1 MNTEQIRISA
11 KTLGHLFSMP
21 DSCPRCAWIKLKCE
35 LPYQIFPGIFSS
47 IDSYT
52 KRITWSHHERDG
64 VLPDWFK
71 NFGEFIRPV
80 KAPPR
85 SQFTFTDEET
95 NVQLTGIVDDIFQK
109 KDGSYFI
116 VDYKT
121 SRFTAGQDA
130 LMPVYR
136 VQLNGYAL
144 IAEKCGLKPITGIGL
159 AYYEPQTNVTSESL
173 DLVLLE
179 KGFHM
184 PFRAH
189 LLELELKP
197 EETVMP
203 LLKKV
208 RELADMP
215 TPPDGH
221 DGCEDCRR
229 LDDLVKLSLGSGLNK
244 E

>member
-1 MNTEQIRISA
+1 M
-11 KTLGHLFSMP
+11 
-21 DSCPRCAWIKLKCE
+21 KLKCE

-71 NFGEFIRPV
+71 NFGEFTRPV

-95 NVQLTGIVDDIFQK
+95 NVKLTGIVDDIFQK

-121 SRFTAGQDA
+121 SKFTAGQDA

-144 IAEKCGLKPITGIGL
+144 IAENCGLTPVTGIGL
-159 AYYEPQTNVTSESL
+159 AYYEPQTNVT
-173 DLVLLE
+173 
-179 KGFHM
+179 
-184 PFRAH
+184 
-189 LLELELKP
+189 
-197 EETVMP
+197 
-203 LLKKV
+203 
-208 RELADMP
+208 
-215 TPPDGH
+215 
-221 DGCEDCRR
+221 
-229 LDDLVKLSLGSGLNK
+229 
-244 E
+244 

>member
-1 MNTEQIRISA
+1 MKYEQIRIST
-11 KTLGHLFSMP
+11 KTSGHLLAMP
-21 DSCPRCAWIKLKCE
+21 TSCPRCAWLKLKCD

-52 KRITWSHHERDG
+52 KKITWSHYERDG
-64 VLPDWFK
+64 ELPNWFMH
-71 NFGEFIRPV
+71 FGEFGKPV

-85 SQFTFTDEET
+85 SQFNFIDEET
-95 NVQLTGIVDDIFQK
+95 NVQLTGIVDDIFQR

-121 SRFTAGQDA
+121 ARFTANQDI
-130 LMPVYR
+130 LLPVYK

-144 IAEKCGLKPITGIGL
+144 IAEKCGLKPVTGIGL
-159 AYYEPQTNVTSESL
+159 VYYEPQTNVTSDSL

-189 LLELELKP
+189 LLELELNPKQI
-197 EETVMP
+197 VMP
-203 LLKKV
+203 LLRKV
-208 RELADMP
+208 RKLVNMEY
-215 TPPDGH
+215 PPNGIR
-221 DGCEDCRR
+221 GCEDCK
-229 LDDLVKLSLGSGLNK
+229 KLGELMSLMKMNS
-244 E
+244 

>member
-1 MNTEQIRISA
+1 MNNQQIRISA
-11 KTLGHLFSMP
+11 KTLGHLLAMP
-21 DSCPRCAWIKLKCE
+21 NSCSRCAWLKLKCE

-52 KRITWSHHERDG
+52 KKITWSHYERDDK
-64 VLPDWFK
+64 LPDWFK
-71 NFGEFIRPV
+71 RFGDFEKPV

-85 SQFTFTDEET
+85 SQFNIIDKET
-95 NVQLTGIVDDIFQK
+95 NVQLTGIVDDIFQR

-121 SRFTAGQDA
+121 ARFTANQDI
-130 LMPVYR
+130 LLPVYK

-144 IAEKCGLKPITGIGL
+144 IAEKCGLKPVTGIGL
-159 AYYEPQTNVTSESL
+159 VYYEPQTNVTSDTL

-189 LLELELKP
+189 LLEVELAP
-197 EETVMP
+197 ERVVMP
-203 LLKKV
+203 LLKKL
-208 RELADMP
+208 RTLADM
-215 TPPDGH
+215 TEPPEGIDN
-221 DGCEDCRR
+221 CKDCRI
-229 LDDLVKLSLGSGLNK
+229 LDELIGFLT
-244 E
+244 